1 MTANASREP
10 STAVLSDIAPDSGR
24 KLTSTEKW
32 RFGVGFV
39 LFSLIW
45 MVAGTSGSAVL
56 LPQRF
61 TELNIGVPE
70 VILGTMNSV
79 GCVFALFSNVIFG
92 ALSDI
97 TRSRFGKRTPWIVTG
112 GLITAAGYVLAFS
125 SAQLVGIVAGWCI
138 VQVGV
143 NMMIAPAV
151 AVLSDRIPENVRG
164 TFSAFYGGAQIVG
177 SSAGTFLGSKFI
189 ENMGTGF
196 AIGAA
201 LFAVTGIVTVLIWP
215 RERSSAASVASV
227 ESSDATA
234 KLDVKQLLR
243 SFIPPTKNCRD
254 FYLALM
260 GRLLL
265 ILGWNMISGYQL
277 YILQKYCGLSVKDSA
292 ATIST
297 MSVISMVVLIV
308 TSMVSGPLSDRLQR
322 RKVIVA
328 IGSVIIAIGVAI
340 PCFMPNALG
349 MMLFAGIGGAGY
361 GIYIAVDQA
370 LNVDVLP
377 SQEEAGKDL
386 GILNLA
392 NTVGQVLAPVV
403 VGAIVLA
410 TGSYAAVP
418 DRCGRGAAGCGVHHT
433 DSQGEVAAVTAV
445 AEATRNVLA
454 IAAHV
459 ISTLRSVSA
468 INVVRS
474 AGPGAM
480 PNVATMPVSFSA
492 STVCGSRVTVPPMAI
507 VGFPCDCASF
517 AMPLGTLPY
526 GV

>member
-61 TELNIGVPE
+61 TELNIGMPE

-79 GCVFALFSNVIFG
+79 GCVFALFSNVIFS

-97 TRSRFGKRTPWIVTG
+97 TRSRFGKRTPWIAAG
-112 GLITAAGYVLAFS
+112 GLIAAAGYVLAFS
-125 SAQLVGIVAGWCI
+125 NAQLVGIVAGWCI

-215 RERSSAASVASV
+215 RERSSASTTSFGT
-227 ESSDATA
+227 TA

-243 SFIPPTKNCRD
+243 SFIPPTRNCRD

-297 MSVISMVVLIV
+297 MSVISMIVLIV

-322 RKVIVA
+322 RKIIVA
-328 IGSVIIAIGVAI
+328 VGSMIIAIGVAI
-340 PCFMPNALG
+340 PWFMPNALG

-410 TGSYAAVP
+410 TGGYTALFPIAV
-418 DRCGRGAAGCGVHHT
+418 
-433 DSQGEVAAVTAV
+433 VA
-445 AEATRNVLA
+445 VL
-454 IAAHV
+454 
-459 ISTLRSVSA
+459 
-468 INVVRS
+468 
-474 AGPGAM
+474 
-480 PNVATMPVSFSA
+480 
-492 STVCGSRVTVPPMAI
+492 
-507 VGFPCDCASF
+507 
-517 AMPLGTLPY
+517 LGTVFIMLIRK
-526 GV
+526 VE

>member
-97 TRSRFGKRTPWIVTG
+97 TRSRFGKRTPWIVAG

-215 RERSSAASVASV
+215 RLLLWLPSSLRMPPQ
-227 ESSDATA
+227 SSTSSSCC
-234 KLDVKQLLR
+234 VR
-243 SFIPPTKNCRD
+243 SF
-254 FYLALM
+254 
-260 GRLLL
+260 LL
-265 ILGWNMISGYQL
+265 
-277 YILQKYCGLSVKDSA
+277 
-292 ATIST
+292 
-297 MSVISMVVLIV
+297 
-308 TSMVSGPLSDRLQR
+308 PR
-322 RKVIVA
+322 
-328 IGSVIIAIGVAI
+328 IAEI
-340 PCFMPNALG
+340 F
-349 MMLFAGIGGAGY
+349 
-361 GIYIAVDQA
+361 
-370 LNVDVLP
+370 
-377 SQEEAGKDL
+377 
-386 GILNLA
+386 
-392 NTVGQVLAPVV
+392 TW
-403 VGAIVLA
+403 
-410 TGSYAAVP
+410 
-418 DRCGRGAAGCGVHHT
+418 H
-433 DSQGEVAAVTAV
+433 
-445 AEATRNVLA
+445 
-454 IAAHV
+454 
-459 ISTLRSVSA
+459 
-468 INVVRS
+468 
-474 AGPGAM
+474 
-480 PNVATMPVSFSA
+480 
-492 STVCGSRVTVPPMAI
+492 
-507 VGFPCDCASF
+507 
-517 AMPLGTLPY
+517 
-526 GV
+526 

>member
-1 MTANASREP
+1 MKKLNAKKNTNKPEIPGKVKKGYRIYVMAVLALTLTMSMGMTAFAAGDPITVVNN
-10 STAVLSDIAPDSGR
+10 LSD
-24 KLTSTEKW
+24 
-32 RFGVGFV
+32 F
-39 LFSLIW
+39 
-45 MVAGTSGSAVL
+45 
-56 LPQRF
+56 
-61 TELNIGVPE
+61 
-70 VILGTMNSV
+70 
-79 GCVFALFSNVIFG
+79 IFG
-92 ALSDI
+92 LIRA
-97 TRSRFGKRTPWIVTG
+97 V
-112 GLITAAGYVLAFS
+112 GLIL
-125 SAQLVGIVAGWCI
+125 LGWGI

-392 NTVGQVLAPVV
+392 NTVGQVLAPEV

-410 TGSYAAVP
+410 TGSYAALFPIAVVAVLL
-418 DRCGRGAAGCGVHHT
+418 GAVFIMLI
-433 DSQGEVAAVTAV
+433 
-445 AEATRNVLA
+445 R
-454 IAAHV
+454 
-459 ISTLRSVSA
+459 
-468 INVVRS
+468 
-474 AGPGAM
+474 
-480 PNVATMPVSFSA
+480 
-492 STVCGSRVTVPPMAI
+492 RVK
-507 VGFPCDCASF
+507 
-517 AMPLGTLPY
+517 
-526 GV
+526 

>member
-61 TELNIGVPE
+61 TELNIGMPE

-79 GCVFALFSNVIFG
+79 GCVFALFSNVIFS

-97 TRSRFGKRTPWIVTG
+97 TRSRFGKR
-112 GLITAAGYVLAFS
+112 TAAGYVLAFS
-125 SAQLVGIVAGWCI
+125 SAQLVGIVDGWCI

-227 ESSDATA
+227 ESSDAIA

-254 FYLALM
+254 FYFALM

-340 PCFMPNALG
+340 PWFMPNALG

-410 TGSYAAVP
+410 TGSYAALFPIAV
-418 DRCGRGAAGCGVHHT
+418 
-433 DSQGEVAAVTAV
+433 VAVLLDAVFIM
-445 AEATRNVLA
+445 LK
-454 IAAHV
+454 
-459 ISTLRSVSA
+459 
-468 INVVRS
+468 
-474 AGPGAM
+474 
-480 PNVATMPVSFSA
+480 
-492 STVCGSRVTVPPMAI
+492 
-507 VGFPCDCASF
+507 
-517 AMPLGTLPY
+517 
-526 GV
+526 

>member
-61 TELNIGVPE
+61 TELNIGMPE

-97 TRSRFGKRTPWIVTG
+97 TRSRFGKRTPWIVAG

-392 NTVGQVLAPVV
+392 NTVGQVLAP
-403 VGAIVLA
+403 GCRCDCACHWQLC
-410 TGSYAAVP
+410 GAVP
-418 DRCGRGAAGCGVHHT
+418 DRCGRGAAGCGVHHA
-433 DSQGEVAAVTAV
+433 DSQGEVAAVM
-445 AEATRNVLA
+445 RNVLA
-454 IAAHV
+454 IAAQV
-459 ISTLRSVSA
+459 ISTLRSVLA

-480 PNVATMPVSFSA
+480 PNVAIMPVSFSA
-492 STVCGSRVTVPPMAI
+492 STVCGSRVIVPPMAM
-507 VGFPCDCASF
+507 VGFPCDCANF

>member
-97 TRSRFGKRTPWIVTG
+97 TRSRFGKRTPWIVAG

-125 SAQLVGIVAGWCI
+125 NAQLVGIVAGWCI

-410 TGSYAAVP
+410 TGSYAALFPIAVVAVLL
-418 DRCGRGAAGCGVHHT
+418 GAVFIILI
-433 DSQGEVAAVTAV
+433 
-445 AEATRNVLA
+445 R
-454 IAAHV
+454 
-459 ISTLRSVSA
+459 
-468 INVVRS
+468 
-474 AGPGAM
+474 
-480 PNVATMPVSFSA
+480 
-492 STVCGSRVTVPPMAI
+492 RVK
-507 VGFPCDCASF
+507 
-517 AMPLGTLPY
+517 
-526 GV
+526 

>member
-1 MTANASREP
+1 MTENASNEP
-10 STAVLSDIAPDSGR
+10 SVAILSDIAPDSGR
-24 KLTSTEKW
+24 KLTSAEKW

-56 LPQRF
+56 LPQQF

-70 VILGTMNSV
+70 VILGTMNSI
-79 GCVFALFSNVIFG
+79 GCVFALFANVIFG

-97 TRSRFGKRTPWIVTG
+97 TRSRFGKRTPWIVAG
-112 GLITAAGYVLAFS
+112 GFITAAGYVFAFS

-189 ENMGTGF
+189 ENMGAGF
-196 AIGAA
+196 TIGVA

-215 RERSSAASVASV
+215 RERSSASTTSFGT
-227 ESSDATA
+227 TA
-234 KLDVKQLLR
+234 KLDVKRLLR
-243 SFIPPTKNCRD
+243 SFIPPTRNCRD

-292 ATIST
+292 ATISA
-297 MSVISMVVLIV
+297 MSVISMIVLIV

-322 RKVIVA
+322 RKIIVA
-328 IGSVIIAIGVAI
+328 VGSVIIAIGVAI
-340 PCFMPNALG
+340 PWFMPNALG

-410 TGSYAAVP
+410 TGGYAVLFPIAVVAVLL
-418 DRCGRGAAGCGVHHT
+418 GAVFIMLIRK
-433 DSQGEVAAVTAV
+433 VK
-445 AEATRNVLA
+445 
-454 IAAHV
+454 
-459 ISTLRSVSA
+459 
-468 INVVRS
+468 
-474 AGPGAM
+474 
-480 PNVATMPVSFSA
+480 
-492 STVCGSRVTVPPMAI
+492 
-507 VGFPCDCASF
+507 
-517 AMPLGTLPY
+517 
-526 GV
+526 